1 MSQIKNKIYNAI
13 DDMISDY
20 RFAMRVLDNKPRL
33 YPKDEED

>member
-1 MSQIKNKIYNAI
+1 MSRIKIKIFNAI
-13 DDMISDY
+13 DDIISDY